1 VEGLRRG
8 GNVLSCSG
16 DRKRFMSS
24 FCKYLFLLLALVGCW
39 RVSAQRRYIPM
50 DWGNPTPPQRG
61 YAVMCD
67 GDTAR
72 GLIKVN
78 VGTST
83 FPLLDTVTRGS
94 RLLGYPFVV
103 RLRVFSGGA
112 DAADAIYTDYV
123 NLHYKH
129 KLWRLIASRGD
140 VALYDDFDR
149 QGLPHVLLVSR
160 GKKIKAYTAMGWL
173 VHDGNGSDEW
183 NMRAML
189 RFIRRR
195 YQVRLR
201 EGDFGSLGAL
211 YQFILIKETERN
223 TAAAGMQLH

>member
-1 VEGLRRG
+1 
-8 GNVLSCSG
+8 
-16 DRKRFMSS
+16 MSS
-24 FCKYLFLLLALVGCW
+24 FCKYLLLLLAIVGCS
-39 RVSAQRRYIPM
+39 RASAQRRYIPM

-61 YAVMCD
+61 YAVMCN

-72 GLIKVN
+72 GLIKVI

-83 FPLLDTVTRGS
+83 FPLLDTVTQGS

-103 RLRVFSGGA
+103 YVRVFPTSA
-112 DAADAIYTDYV
+112 DTVYTDYI

-129 KLWRLIASRGD
+129 KLWRLMASRGD

-173 VHDGNGSDEW
+173 VHDGNESDDW

-195 YQVRLR
+195 YRVTLR
-201 EGDFGSLGAL
+201 AGYFGSMEAVYEFVLE
-211 YQFILIKETERN
+211 KERERN
-223 TAAAGMQLH
+223 GERGGGASAAGIRPH

>member
-1 VEGLRRG
+1 
-8 GNVLSCSG
+8 
-16 DRKRFMSS
+16 MSR
-24 FCKYLFLLLALVGCW
+24 FCKYLFLLLAMVGGG
-39 RVSAQRRYIPM
+39 RANAQRRYVPM

-72 GLIKVN
+72 GLIKVIS
-78 VGTST
+78 GTST
-83 FPLLDTVTRGS
+83 FPLLDTVTHGS

-103 RLRVFSGGA
+103 YIRVFSGGA
-112 DAADAIYTDYV
+112 KAVDSMYTDYV

-129 KLWRLIASRGD
+129 KLWRLIARRGD
-140 VALYDDFDR
+140 VALYDDFER
-149 QGLPHVLLVSR
+149 QGLPHVLLVSS

-173 VHDGNGSDEW
+173 VHDGNESDDW

-195 YQVRLR
+195 YKVRLR
-201 EGDFGSLGAL
+201 EGYFGSMKAAYGFVLE
-211 YQFILIKETERN
+211 KERERN
-223 TAAAGMQLH
+223 GG

>member
-1 VEGLRRG
+1 
-8 GNVLSCSG
+8 
-16 DRKRFMSS
+16 
-24 FCKYLFLLLALVGCW
+24 
-39 RVSAQRRYIPM
+39 M

-67 GDTAR
+67 GDTVR
-72 GLIKVN
+72 GLIKVIS
-78 VGTST
+78 GTST
-83 FPLLDTVTRGS
+83 FPLMDTVTRGS
-94 RLLGYPFVV
+94 RMLGYPFVV
-103 RLRVFSGGA
+103 CVRVFLRGA
-112 DAADAIYTDYV
+112 DAVETSHTDYV

-129 KLWRLIASRGD
+129 KLWRLIARRGD

-160 GKKIKAYTAMGWL
+160 GKRVKAYTAMGWL

-195 YQVRLR
+195 YKVRLR
-201 EGDFGSLGAL
+201 AGDFGSLQAVYG
-211 YQFILIKETERN
+211 FILEKEVECN
-223 TAAAGMQLH
+223 AAAGQILFFLEEHA